1 MQTETESSPMDFI
14 LLPGWIHKKI
24 SVRYKSLLLAFLFVG
39 IFDMVFYKN
48 LLESN
53 FFKGSQEELLLKSVL
68 FIILSV
74 VLGAI
79 DVICAMVP
87 ISELAAFIGKRSEK
101 LVGNRIYVIMM
112 KSYAISHLI
121 FLIPYSVYVY
131 SGIGWENIDF
141 SSSSQIKLIYS
152 ILTVFIIILPFVQLG
167 ILYRTLSIRT
177 RIERFGKLIL
187 ILATYFWMQISGGA
201 ITYVTGLFHE
211 IIIKIVESKA
221 LLSFL

>member
-1 MQTETESSPMDFI
+1 MNICKPKHSQVQWTLYYCRAGSI
-14 LLPGWIHKKI
+14 KI

-101 LVGNRIYVIMM
+101 FVGNRIYVIMM

-141 SSSSQIKLIYS
+141 GSFSNKAYLLYSDCIYYY
-152 ILTVFIIILPFVQLG
+152 I
-167 ILYRTLSIRT
+167 
-177 RIERFGKLIL
+177 
-187 ILATYFWMQISGGA
+187 
-201 ITYVTGLFHE
+201 
-211 IIIKIVESKA
+211 A
-221 LLSFL
+221 LCSA

>member
-1 MQTETESSPMDFI
+1 
-14 LLPGWIHKKI
+14 
-24 SVRYKSLLLAFLFVG
+24 
-39 IFDMVFYKN
+39 
-48 LLESN
+48 
-53 FFKGSQEELLLKSVL
+53 
-68 FIILSV
+68 
-74 VLGAI
+74 
-79 DVICAMVP
+79 MVP

-101 LVGNRIYVIMM
+101 FVGNRIYVIMM